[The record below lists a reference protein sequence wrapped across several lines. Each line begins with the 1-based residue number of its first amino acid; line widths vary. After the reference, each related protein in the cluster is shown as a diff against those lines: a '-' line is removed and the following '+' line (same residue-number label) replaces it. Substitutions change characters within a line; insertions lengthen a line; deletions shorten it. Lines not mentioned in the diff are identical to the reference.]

1 LTLDAVKNW
10 MRARATGLATT
21 ALALGLTLMAS
32 PVLAAGDLDSSIES
46 GFGKLVKYG
55 RWTAALLLGIAFVLA
70 WAQRAQNADNPH
82 DQSKSTKQM
91 IWSGIGF
98 VAVIGYKIAL
108 TGMVTWF
115 GIDSTSIPSFLW
127 Q

>member
-1 LTLDAVKNW
+1 MKVKAATNW
-10 MRARATGLATT
+10 MRMRAAALAAT
-21 ALALGLTLMAS
+21 ALTLGLTVMAS
-32 PVLAAGDLDSSIES
+32 PALAAGDLDSSIES

-70 WAQRAQNADNPH
+70 WAQRGQNADNPH